1 MVRAGVIGIY
11 TITTFAIWIGST
23 IYDGRGN
30 TRDGFLTKR
39 QESHPIRRSAFLRD
53 QNPAAIVVE
62 VIPLAYS
69 NLKWDGAV
77 RTMVACISL
86 EHGRRFPLKTNAPN

>member
-11 TITTFAIWIGST
+11 TITTFAIWNGST

-39 QESHPIRRSAFLRD
+39 QESHPIRRRPFSGIKIPPR
-53 QNPAAIVVE
+53 IVME

-77 RTMVACISL
+77 RTMVACILL

>member
-1 MVRAGVIGIY
+1 MEAQY
-11 TITTFAIWIGST
+11 TMARKHSRRLPDGTTGKSSDT
-23 IYDGRGN
+23 P
-30 TRDGFLTKR
+30 L
-39 QESHPIRRSAFLRD
+39 AFLRD

>member
-1 MVRAGVIGIY
+1 MEAQY
-11 TITTFAIWIGST
+11 PDETTGKSSDT
-23 IYDGRGN
+23 
-30 TRDGFLTKR
+30 
-39 QESHPIRRSAFLRD
+39 PSAFLRD

>member
-1 MVRAGVIGIY
+1 MEWKYNIRWSRKHSRRLPDE
-11 TITTFAIWIGST
+11 TTGKSSDT
-23 IYDGRGN
+23 
-30 TRDGFLTKR
+30 
-39 QESHPIRRSAFLRD
+39 PSALLRD
-53 QNPAAIVVE
+53 QNPAAIVME

-77 RTMVACISL
+77 RTMVACILL